1 VGLLITSDESEITLE
16 KALNLLKL
24 ILPPYAFFWR
34 GSQVGQEVFLMDD
47 SSTERN
53 ALEICWPRGYTTKD
67 SSFYASLHTKDVQQS
82 QVVSRTDM
90 EISNNSVTIED
101 RDSCEN
107 TEVNNSAFALFL
119 EDKKNDYESGNMQ
132 LCSALNKFAERYKVA
147 KLKSIPRLVSFLY
160 DMNSNLNP
168 VVNIRSGSMIRVQ
181 VESIKRRKTEGSGC
195 KRKLPFSVKEK
206 ENWNPQ
212 VIPHRK
218 KRKTNK
224 KDHNLSENVLN
235 NQLN

>member
-1 VGLLITSDESEITLE
+1 MVRLARIRELFQPNFTDDRMLYSYI
-16 KALNLLKL
+16 AL
-24 ILPPYAFFWR
+24 
-34 GSQVGQEVFLMDD
+34 
-47 SSTERN
+47 
-53 ALEICWPRGYTTKD
+53 GYTTKD

-206 ENWNPQ
+206 ENLDPQ